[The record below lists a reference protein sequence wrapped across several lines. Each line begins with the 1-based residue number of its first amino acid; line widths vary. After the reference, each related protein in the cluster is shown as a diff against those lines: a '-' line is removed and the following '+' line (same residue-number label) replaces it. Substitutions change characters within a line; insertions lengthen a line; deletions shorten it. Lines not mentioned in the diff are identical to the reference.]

1 MPVRWHQNAADPC
14 NLMKILLKVVH
25 HLEGATLERTR
36 RLCPAV
42 KMLEKDLGRR
52 GNINVPCGGYRGRTK
67 KVTPSNL
74 HF

>member
-14 NLMKILLKVVH
+14 NRIKILLKVIH
-25 HLEGATLERTR
+25 HLEGETLKRTS
-36 RLCPAV
+36 RLYPAV
-42 KMLEKDLGRR
+42 KILEKDLDR
-52 GNINVPCGGYRGRTK
+52 GGKMDIPCGECRGRAK